1 MAVEKK
7 KFPLRRVSIV
17 PARMVR
23 LISGYVVVSVD
34 HDLKW
39 QYFQPRLETVI
50 AINSIHRSN
59 SY

>member
-1 MAVEKK
+1 MAEEKN
-7 KFPLRRVSIV
+7 KFPLRRVSV
-17 PARMVR
+17 VAARMVR

-39 QYFQPRLETVI
+39 QYFQPRHETVI